1 MTKRV
6 KGAAAAQEAQ
16 GAAEA
21 AIGKRLRLLRKIR
34 QRPLQTIAAETGLS
48 IGLISQIERG
58 LSSPSVKHLMALGQ
72 ALGVSISWFFDDG
85 ATLDPSEAPLVV
97 RRETRRQL
105 SMDHGSVRKELLSP
119 DGGHAQQRVFLLTVE
134 PGGNSGKGFY
144 AHDGEVC
151 GILLSGA
158 LHLWVGK
165 QKMVLREGDSFAI
178 PRDAMRRFVNPDP
191 RAPSILVW
199 SIAYFSR
206 LAEVKRAIAPA
217 QLATADVD
225 I

>member
-1 MTKRV
+1 M
-6 KGAAAAQEAQ
+6 
-16 GAAEA
+16 
-21 AIGKRLRLLRKIR
+21 
-34 QRPLQTIAAETGLS
+34 S

-72 ALGVSISWFFDDG
+72 ALGVSISWFFDD
-85 ATLDPSEAPLVV
+85 AASLDPAEASLVV

-144 AHDGEVC
+144 SHDGEVC
-151 GILLSGA
+151 GILVSGA
-158 LHLWVGK
+158 LHLWIGK
-165 QKMVLREGDSFAI
+165 QKLILREGDSFAI

-191 RAPSILVW
+191 RAPSVLVW

-206 LAEVKRAIAPA
+206 PADLKRGIGSA
-217 QLATADVD
+217 QLKAAEAD

>member
-1 MTKRV
+1 MNKRV
-6 KGAAAAQEAQ
+6 KGAAVSQEAQ
-16 GAAEA
+16 GVAEQ

-72 ALGVSISWFFDDG
+72 ALGVSISWFFDD
-85 ATLDPSEAPLVV
+85 AAALDPSEAPLVV

-105 SMDHGSVRKELLSP
+105 SMDHGDVRKELLSP

-134 PGGNSGKGFY
+134 PGGNSGKGLY

-151 GILLSGA
+151 GVLLSGA
-158 LHLWVGK
+158 LHLWIGK
-165 QKMVLREGDSFAI
+165 QKLVLREGDSFAI

-199 SIAYFSR
+199 SIAYFGR
-206 LAEVKRAIAPA
+206 AADVKRALGTA
-217 QLATADVD
+217 QLATADAD